1 MATADSM
8 LFSWKDVERL
18 PDLERL
24 ALALDRLP
32 DGELVSA
39 LVAGWCSG
47 HESAA
52 SLLRELRHNP
62 RCWRRWRW
70 SPPRPGAPTGC
81 ARW

>member
-1 MATADSM
+1 MATADGM

-39 LVAGWCSG
+39 LVVFG

-52 SLLRELRHNP
+52 SLLLEALALVAAEAG
-62 RCWRRWRW
+62 
-70 SPPRPGAPTGC
+70 RPDRMRSLVKPAFTDTG
-81 ARW
+81 